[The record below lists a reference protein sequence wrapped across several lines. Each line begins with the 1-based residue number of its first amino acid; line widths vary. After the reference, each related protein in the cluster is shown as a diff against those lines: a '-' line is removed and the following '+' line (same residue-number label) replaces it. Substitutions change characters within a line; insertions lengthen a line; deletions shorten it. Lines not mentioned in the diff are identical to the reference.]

1 MFRLAGRDDDG
12 LGRAEA
18 PPPGATTRPDDAP
31 PSPAARLPDRSAF
44 PAVAGDNAP
53 AERRRVVEVLV
64 DLADRC
70 GVPLPSARD
79 PAALMEAL
87 ARDLHYG
94 GPFLSDAELRQL
106 DTTGAADREA
116 DLARSWHAA
125 VLRFAPDRPLPP
137 PAAFRAGPLRW
148 QLAVLAWSFHVDD
161 AVIFPGQAGPRRS
174 AAEVA
179 QALAAALAVDVPVRP
194 LALAE
199 SYPALASYR
208 AFLARLPRP

>member
-1 MFRLAGRDDDG
+1 
-12 LGRAEA
+12 
-18 PPPGATTRPDDAP
+18 
-31 PSPAARLPDRSAF
+31 
-44 PAVAGDNAP
+44 VAGDDSP

-70 GVPLPSARD
+70 GVPLPADPARD

-87 ARDLHYG
+87 ARDLHYR

-106 DTTGAADREA
+106 GSSGDPDREA
-116 DLARSWHAA
+116 DLARSWHVT
-125 VLRFAPDRPLPP
+125 VLRFAPDRPLPA

-161 AVIFPGQAGPRRS
+161 AVIPGAQAGPHRS

-179 QALAAALAVDVPVRP
+179 QALAEMLAVDVPVRP

-199 SYPALASYR
+199 GRPALASYR